1 MLYLFS
7 SGDGLHI
14 SFFQHYLGKNG
25 NSGVIGYQVY
35 KYKLSSGFLARR
47 NKPSSNKVPKN
58 NRNIG
63 IFSIITSGATPFQKG
78 ALAKPR

>member
-1 MLYLFS
+1 MLYTDIATIQIARYWLETA
-7 SGDGLHI
+7 DEKMTNTI
-14 SFFQHYLGKNG
+14 
-25 NSGVIGYQVY
+25 VY